1 METCPTRPTRASP
14 SLVLRDVLDPLGA
27 GAVADMLPLH
37 WRCSSQVH
45 NSIMTSLTI
54 FLPLPKAALFPNAR
68 VHWRVRWRETK
79 LARRLACEAAKAAL
93 VKEWPPRWPSASLH
107 VKFTLPGQLRHDPA
121 NLMRSLK
128 AYEDGLQDAGIIE
141 NDRGLWPERPVID
154 RDPALK
160 GHLLPAFRRGIVK
173 MVVVPEKGGV
183 EE

>member
-1 METCPTRPTRASP
+1 METGTASATRAS
-14 SLVLRDVLDPLGA
+14 SRLVLRDVLDPLGA
-27 GAVADMLPLH
+27 GVVADMLSLH
-37 WRCSSQVH
+37 GRRSSQFH

-54 FLPLPKAALFPNAR
+54 YLPLPKAALFPNAR

-79 LARRLACEAAKAAL
+79 LARRQAKEAAKAAMG
-93 VKEWPPRWPSASLH
+93 KEWPPRWASASLH
-107 VKFTLPGQLRHDPA
+107 VTFTLPGELRHDPA

-141 NDRGLWPERPVID
+141 NDRGLWPERPMID

-160 GHLLPAFRRGIVK
+160 GHLLPAYRRGMVK
-173 MVVVPEKGGV
+173 MTVVPEKGGI